1 MMLVLQQFQKLL
13 ENLVILLQSN
23 SIMLLD
29 HDLIKDNA
37 SFVTIFE
44 EKVREKFV
52 KFLDLDLDFR
62 ILLC

>member
-1 MMLVLQQFQKLL
+1 MLVLQQFQNLL

-23 SIMLLD
+23 SIILLD

-37 SFVTIFE
+37 RFVKIFE